1 MLDNTFFI
9 VSKGKEKATVMNR
22 FTKEA
27 FTRKINK
34 KGQIVIGY
42 VKYDLDDMKALT
54 ESMMK
59 MKVLE
64 SQGCS
69 AIGEQED
76 FFPTE
81 LKHDSSELLFYLDYQ
96 GFVNVNG
103 QMYQR
108 QDADVSPLTK
118 SVIFS
123 GVFSSDGS
131 AYLSDYT
138 PQVKK
143 QLLNEAFFVGGKQI
157 EFKSIEEVTLWLK
170 DIILCEFGEIP
181 SPVEFKLVTSDFHP
195 ARLTFW
201 IANAVGRYKDV
212 TYGLTLNRVRI
223 MNIPAPFSLHTA
235 GKIC

>member
-27 FTRKINK
+27 FTRKIDK
-34 KGQIVIGY
+34 KGQIIINC
-42 VKYDLDDMKALT
+42 VKYALDDMKTLT
-54 ESMMK
+54 DSMMK

-69 AIGEQED
+69 AVGEEED

-103 QMYQR
+103 HMYLR
-108 QDADVSPLTK
+108 EDADVSPRSK
-118 SVIFS
+118 SAIFS

-131 AYLSDYT
+131 AYLSDY
-138 PQVKK
+138 PAQVKE

-157 EFKSIEEVTLWLK
+157 EFKSMEEVTLWIK

-181 SPVEFKLVTSDFHP
+181 SPVEFKLVTSEFHP
-195 ARLTFW
+195 ARLTFS

-212 TYGLTLNRVRI
+212 TYGVTLNRVRI
-223 MNIPAPFSLHTA
+223 MNIPAPFSLYTA